1 MSIWNTKENYG
12 RIARWLH
19 WLTALLFLLA
29 YCAVYY
35 RHWFTERQTPENMT
49 ALQLHLSAG
58 VSVGMLVILRIIWR
72 IMNVQPTLEPG
83 PRWQQ
88 LAAHWGHYALY
99 AVMILMP
106 LSGWLGTGVANEFF
120 YIFQIPKFEDTS
132 IYSILVWDWLDL
144 DFKQWE
150 KPFDFFHKEVMG
162 SWLAWMFI
170 LGHASAAFYHHF
182 RLRDRTLIKM
192 THD

>member
-1 MSIWNTKENYG
+1 MSNWNTKQNYG

-19 WLTALLFLLA
+19 WITALLFLLA

-35 RHWFTERQTPENMT
+35 RHWFTERQTPENMV

-58 VSVGMLVILRIIWR
+58 ISVGVLVILRIVWR
-72 IMNVQPTLEPG
+72 SMNVQPTLEPG

-88 LAAHWGHYALY
+88 LAANWVHYALY

-106 LSGWLGTGVANEFF
+106 LSGWLGTGVANQFF
-120 YIFQIPKFEDTS
+120 YLFEIPKFEDTP
-132 IYSILVWDWLDL
+132 IYTTVVWDWLDL

-150 KPFDFFHKEVMG
+150 KPFDFFHKEIMG
-162 SWLAWMFI
+162 AWLVWMLI

-182 RLRDRTLIKM
+182 KLGDRTLIKM
-192 THD
+192 TRN